1 MSAFKDAVRK
11 DVQATF
17 LNLDEFA
24 DYHEINGERIPCVLD
39 KDVTGEA
46 PKAKG
51 NVTMEGVF
59 VNSVTIYVA
68 ENALKTRPVEG
79 ERLDVDGSLH
89 IVSSVSDEAGM
100 WVIVAEEFG
109 Q

>member
-11 DVQATF
+11 DVQTTF

-24 DYHEINGERIPCVLD
+24 DYHEINGEQVTCVID

-46 PKAKG
+46 PTAKG
-51 NVTMEGVF
+51 NVTIEGVF
-59 VNSVTIYVA
+59 VNSVTVYVA
-68 ENALKTRPVEG
+68 ENALRARPVEG
-79 ERLDVDGSLH
+79 ERLEVDGSLH
-89 IVSSVSDEAGM
+89 IVRSVSDEAGM